1 MIVEN
6 RAINMINSYP
16 KDHRF
21 TRKLLAEDV
30 GCHPKSITSLMSDL
44 RASGHVS
51 AYTSNQEYTYNRVT
65 DEIPHIRRTLK
76 AKRKPIKHKPFTDV
90 MSIFNSMPKPY

>member
-21 TRKLLAEDV
+21 TRKLLAKDV
-30 GCHPKSITSLMSDL
+30 GCHDKSLMSLMSDL

-51 AYTSNQEYTYNRVT
+51 AYTATQEYTYSRKA
-65 DEIPHIRRTLK
+65 DAIPHIKRTLK